1 MKSIL
6 RTNMDR
12 MALPEPAHEEATFD
26 HPNVRG
32 AGYYRH

>member
-26 HPNVRG
+26 HPTCG
-32 AGYYRH
+32 AGYYCH